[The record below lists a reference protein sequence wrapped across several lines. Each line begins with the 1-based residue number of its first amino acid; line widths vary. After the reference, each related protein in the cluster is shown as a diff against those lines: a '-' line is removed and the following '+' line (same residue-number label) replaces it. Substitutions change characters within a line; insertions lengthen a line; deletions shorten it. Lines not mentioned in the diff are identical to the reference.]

1 MKYKL
6 KKTETSH
13 ADEEQIADAICKAK
27 KLPADMQM
35 WFNGFAEGLIRGWN
49 NEHIVQQKH

>member
-13 ADEEQIADAICKAK
+13 ADEEQIADAIRKAK

-35 WFNGFAEGLIRGWN
+35 WFNGFAVGLIRGWN
-49 NEHIVQQKH
+49 NEHIVQQKR